1 MVNTIVIDYRHLDYD
16 LAKKSSLK
24 KEAFEPRPGTNKIIV
39 PVKAMSTHSENSSPK
54 DFAYPWDAS
63 MIAEVLKA
71 QLKGTQ

>member
-1 MVNTIVIDYRHLDYD
+1 MTWLI
-16 LAKKSSLK
+16 KSSLK

-54 DFAYPWDAS
+54 DAS